1 MYHQREKLRADL
13 YWLLGFEEDKNLSM
27 SGPPGTW
34 VKIIILRI
42 VTMVTTLVM
51 QVRRMKKDQRPFR
64 AQQGNNDLTNP
75 IVG

>member
-1 MYHQREKLRADL
+1 MVLSGDQREKLRADL

-42 VTMVTTLVM
+42 VTMITTLVM
-51 QVRRMKKDQRPFR
+51 QVRRMKT
-64 AQQGNNDLTNP
+64 NDLSEHNKATM
-75 IVG
+75 I